1 VTETLPVMICRRTL
15 PPRGS
20 RVPLALLALLAL
32 SAWPAEAAQEGV
44 PPVLP
49 AAGVP
54 APERVAWFAKFQDAR
69 SGPESTETVTR
80 TFRVG
85 PNGSLDIFNLAGPIV
100 ITGTGGDEIVLTAIK
115 RVRGAGG
122 NTKAQLDAIVIDAQE
137 TAGRV
142 EVRTIA
148 RRTKQ
153 LSTWVDYNVQ
163 VPFSTAVSARS
174 LAGDLK
180 VTKVRGEVQLE
191 SANGAVKAIGTPKL
205 TRVKTLSGD
214 ILIADGGST
223 EGMAASTVSG
233 RLVVKGVKTRALELA
248 TISGD
253 LVLVDIACDRA
264 QVRSVSG
271 TMEFGG
277 PLAKNGRYEF
287 TSHAGDVRLT
297 LASTQGFELAA
308 KTFSGAVHSD
318 LPLITLGLTDRTL
331 PPGAQ
336 ERRDVRGTFGDGSAL
351 VIVKTFS
358 GSVAVARADGD
369 RKVKGKHDK
378 K

>member
-1 VTETLPVMICRRTL
+1 MIRCRLLLPRSHRA
-15 PPRGS
+15 
-20 RVPLALLALLAL
+20 PLALLALLAL
-32 SAWPAEAAQEGV
+32 PALQAWPAEAAQEGV

-54 APERVAWFAKFQDAR
+54 APERVAWFARFQDAR

-80 TFRVG
+80 RFKVG
-85 PNGSLDIFNLAGPIV
+85 PNGSLDIFNLAGLIV
-100 ITGTGGDEIVLTAIK
+100 VTGTGGDEIVLTAIK
-115 RVRGAGG
+115 RVRGAPGD
-122 NTKAQLDAIVIDAQE
+122 TKAQLDAIVIDAQE

-148 RRTKQ
+148 RRTK

-163 VPFSTAVSARS
+163 VPFTTAVSARS
-174 LAGDLK
+174 LAGDVK
-180 VTKVRGEVQLE
+180 VIKVRGEVQLE
-191 SANGAVKAIGTPKL
+191 SANGTVEAIGTPKL

-233 RLVVKGVKTRALELA
+233 RLVVKGVKTRTLELA

-253 LVLVDIACDRA
+253 LVLVNIACDRA

-271 TMEFGG
+271 AMEFGG
-277 PLAKNGRYEF
+277 PLVKNGRYEF
-287 TSHAGDVRLT
+287 TSHAGDVRLM
-297 LASTQGFELAA
+297 LASSQGFELAA
-308 KTFSGAVHSD
+308 KTFSGVVHSD
-318 LPLITLGLTDRTL
+318 LPLTLGPTDPNL
-331 PPGAQ
+331 PPGAP

-358 GSVAVARADGD
+358 GSVALARADGD
-369 RKVKGKHDK
+369 KHGKPKHDK

>member
-1 VTETLPVMICRRTL
+1 M
-15 PPRGS
+15 
-20 RVPLALLALLAL
+20 
-32 SAWPAEAAQEGV
+32 
-44 PPVLP
+44 LP
-49 AAGVP
+49 AAAVP

-69 SGPESTETVTR
+69 SGSESIETVTR
-80 TFRVG
+80 TFKVG
-85 PNGSLDIFNLAGPIV
+85 PHGSLDIFNLAGPIV
-100 ITGTGGDEIVLTAIK
+100 VSGIGGDEIVLTAIK
-115 RVRGAGG
+115 RVRGAGRDS
-122 NTKAQLDAIVIDAQE
+122 KAQLDAIVIDAQE

-163 VPFSTAVSARS
+163 VPFSTAVSVRS

-180 VTKVRGEVQLE
+180 VTKVRGEVQME
-191 SANGAVKAIGTPKL
+191 SANGAVEAIGTPRL

-214 ILIADGGST
+214 IFIADGGST
-223 EGMAASTVSG
+223 EGLAASTVSG
-233 RLVVKGVKTRALELA
+233 RLVVKGVKTRTLELA

-253 LVLVDIACDRA
+253 LVLVNIACDRA

-277 PLAKNGRYEF
+277 PLVKNGRYEF

-297 LASTQGFELAA
+297 LAGTQGFELAA
-308 KTFSGAVHSD
+308 KTFSGDVHSD
-318 LPLITLGLTDRTL
+318 LPLTLGPTDRTH
-331 PPGAQ
+331 PPGAP

-358 GSVAVARADGD
+358 GSVALARADGD
-369 RKVKGKHDK
+369 KRGTPKHDK